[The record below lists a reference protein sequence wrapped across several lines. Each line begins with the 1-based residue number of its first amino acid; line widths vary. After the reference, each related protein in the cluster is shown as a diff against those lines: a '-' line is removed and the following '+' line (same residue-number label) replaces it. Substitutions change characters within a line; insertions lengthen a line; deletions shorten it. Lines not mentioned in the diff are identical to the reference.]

1 MLAKLTGL
9 RGINIVSNTF
19 TDIQQRK
26 KLIDCLLST

>member
-26 KLIDCLLST
+26 N